1 MNWDDTGY
9 LISKNKYNENSVIA
23 EVYTFN
29 HGKCSGM
36 VYGGTSRKIR
46 NYLQLGNLI
55 FVSFKSKSENKLG
68 YFNIEIVDS
77 IGPLFFDNKEKML
90 IMISAINILKIITP
104 ELQKNQ
110 NIYNLF
116 SKLLNNLK
124 IEKRNSIVDYIYW
137 EIDIIKEIG
146 FDLNLN
152 QSTLKI
158 KNDNHFSEINLDN
171 EIYKIPNF
179 ILTRNHNNIE
189 NKLIIDALKF
199 ISSYLEK
206 KILKPNNIFF
216 PKSRFNLEKF
226 YQ

>member
-1 MNWDDTGY
+1 
-9 LISKNKYNENSVIA
+9 
-23 EVYTFN
+23 
-29 HGKCSGM
+29 
-36 VYGGTSRKIR
+36 
-46 NYLQLGNLI
+46 
-55 FVSFKSKSENKLG
+55 
-68 YFNIEIVDS
+68 
-77 IGPLFFDNKEKML
+77 
-90 IMISAINILKIITP
+90 MISAINILKIITP